1 LVAIFFGEEAP
12 QKERIA
18 SFSTGMKKKAGL
30 CAALL
35 HEPELLILDEPF
47 AGMDL
52 FSVRKTV
59 DYLKAY
65 QRKDRTILLTSHNLQ
80 YLERMASHLIILGDK
95 NILYQGTLSDM
106 VEEKQQALEE
116 RFVTL
121 FEND

>member
-1 LVAIFFGEEAP
+1 
-12 QKERIA
+12 
-18 SFSTGMKKKAGL
+18 MKKKAGL

-80 YLERMASHLIILGDK
+80 
-95 NILYQGTLSDM
+95 
-106 VEEKQQALEE
+106 
-116 RFVTL
+116 
-121 FEND
+121 

>member
-1 LVAIFFGEEAP
+1 
-12 QKERIA
+12 
-18 SFSTGMKKKAGL
+18 M